1 LEDIEVNEQKNV
13 VGYTD
18 ALTGMEFV
26 FVEGGCYQMGDTFG
40 DGFKN
45 EKPVHEVCA
54 GDFYIGI
61 HPVTQGQWVS
71 IMGVNPS
78 EFKLSDNHPVERVSL
93 HDVGEFIKRLN
104 EMTGVVYRLPTE
116 SEWEYACRSGG
127 KREKYSGGSVADKY
141 AWYGSNS
148 GNGTS
153 AVGRKKSNG
162 LGIYDMSG
170 NVWEWV
176 SDVYDDNAYSKHSR
190 DNPANVGSGS
200 SFVIRGGS
208 WSSVIEYV
216 RCSNRQDAGPGRILN
231 CLGFRLVMDK

>member
-1 LEDIEVNEQKNV
+1 MEEIKINEHRNIA
-13 VGYTD
+13 GYTD

-26 FVEGGCYQMGDTFG
+26 FVEGGLFQMGDTFG

-45 EKPVHEVCA
+45 EKPLHEVRVD
-54 GDFYIGI
+54 DFYIGI
-61 HPVTQGQWVS
+61 YPVTQGQWIS
-71 IMGVNPS
+71 IMEDNPS
-78 EFKLSDNHPVERVSL
+78 EFKVSNNHPVERVSM
-93 HDVGEFIKRLN
+93 HDVVEFIRILN
-104 EMTGVVYRLPTE
+104 DRTGARYRLPTE
-116 SEWEYACRSGG
+116 AQWEYACRSGG
-127 KREKYSGGSVADKY
+127 KREKYSGGNTADKY

-176 SDVYDDNAYSKHSR
+176 SDVYDDDAYSKHSCN
-190 DNPANVGSGS
+190 NPLHVGHNG

-216 RCSNRQDAGPGRILN
+216 RCSNRQDADAGRILN